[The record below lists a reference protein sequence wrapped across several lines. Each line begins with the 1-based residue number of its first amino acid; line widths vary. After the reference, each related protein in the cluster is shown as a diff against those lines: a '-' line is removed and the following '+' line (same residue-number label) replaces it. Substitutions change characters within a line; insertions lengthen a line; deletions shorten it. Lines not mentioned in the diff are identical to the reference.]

1 MGREAKQRETCSS
14 GQRELS
20 TRSVRHGAPSHALD
34 LAVTP
39 GRPLA
44 YSAQQTSAA
53 VGWQAVVLQPGCSA
67 PGLCPQTGTNQN
79 SRSAS
84 QAGGHCGLHRP
95 GSAAGAN
102 FSPEPACDRSHG
114 TPHSADGE
122 RRGERTR
129 RMASA
134 PEPLWGLAGGLLSSS
149 SWQTRLPT
157 LRTPS
162 HPASAQ
168 RASASVPIPTTVQGQ
183 AGWGFEQPALAEGV
197 SPTGRG
203 AGTG

>member
-1 MGREAKQRETCSS
+1 MQLWAEGVEYQERQAW
-14 GQRELS
+14 S
-20 TRSVRHGAPSHALD
+20 TQPCPGSCCD
-34 LAVTP
+34 TWQTP
-39 GRPLA
+39 GILSLR
-44 YSAQQTSAA
+44 
-53 VGWQAVVLQPGCSA
+53 C
-67 PGLCPQTGTNQN
+67 
-79 SRSAS
+79 RHS
-84 QAGGHCGLHRP
+84 QRRA
-95 GSAAGAN
+95 
-102 FSPEPACDRSHG
+102 EPACDRSHG